1 MSFGHWSGDRI
12 EDHEAFCAG
21 GCGRLAETEIPAG
34 LTSSGTEVVDLVCHP
49 CRAKLLSLP
58 LPAAPVSTRGAR
70 IAHALLSI
78 LRKRNR

>member
-1 MSFGHWSGDRI
+1 MSYGHWSGDRI

-49 CRAKLLSLP
+49 CRAKLTSLP
-58 LPAAPVSTRGAR
+58 PGEATIEPRRRWLAR
-70 IAHALLSI
+70 LRTALTG
-78 LRKRNR
+78 RTNR